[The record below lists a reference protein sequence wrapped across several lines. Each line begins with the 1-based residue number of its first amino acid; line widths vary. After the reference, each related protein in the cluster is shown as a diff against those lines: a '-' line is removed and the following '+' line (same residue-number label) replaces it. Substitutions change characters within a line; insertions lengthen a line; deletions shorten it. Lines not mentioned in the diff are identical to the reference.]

1 MCKENEVHPTT
12 IHYLMMMAP
21 IRVLIDE
28 NNVWYGIH
36 FNKYTKKNTLPLTGF
51 ACSESIH
58 ETHRPLHTSHNAIS
72 PVQSADTNSDE
83 APEIESNG
91 THKS

>member
-1 MCKENEVHPTT
+1 M
-12 IHYLMMMAP
+12 I
-21 IRVLIDE
+21 
-28 NNVWYGIH
+28 
-36 FNKYTKKNTLPLTGF
+36 GF

-58 ETHRPLHTSHNAIS
+58 ERHRPRQTSHNAIS
-72 PVQSADTNSDE
+72 PAQSADTNSDV